1 MNATT
6 IAYGVTHANRVH
18 RALTTGAAQP
28 ARSALWM
35 MVGLIVLVT
44 MEYVGVTKL
53 VPALGA
59 ARVPTL
65 LAIVLFFG
73 AMLHRDRGLL
83 FGNAQAGIL
92 LALASMTVLS
102 VAYAVVQ
109 MLALASITPIL
120 GYVGLFIVTSHVV
133 SDRGRARQFAS
144 AACFI
149 VVLLVLRN
157 VESLQDTS
165 RTAGYDAGYFMSDGN
180 DFAWGIGT
188 FMPMGLYLLSSSS
201 SLWRRGLGLLAVLGT
216 IATVV
221 GTSSRGAALAT
232 GAALVCYA
240 TFFSKRRILA
250 FGLLA
255 AIAVTVL
262 TVAPETF
269 VDRVGTI
276 ANYEEDGSAMG
287 RIRAWRSAVQMALD
301 YPLGVGA
308 NNFNSAYGRFYMPDD
323 AAQAKWISAHS
334 IYFKTLAE
342 YGFPGLA
349 LLISLI
355 VVNLVHNGRSA
366 ASCRRF
372 DGPFPDAWPQALSI
386 ATIAFAIG
394 GMFLGGLLYPHIFI
408 LSGLTAATYRECR
421 RHGERSPVSSASG
434 EAPTATA
441 VGRAPFRG
449 AMATAPAH
457 QRQSSTSLARV
468 GQGVRGPAVVG
479 ASPLMLGS
487 RRPANGPLSR

>member
-6 IAYGVTHANRVH
+6 MTY
-18 RALTTGAAQP
+18 GAAGVNPVDRAALPDP
-28 ARSALWM
+28 ARAGLWM
-35 MVGLIVLVT
+35 MLGLIVLIT
-44 MEYVGVTKL
+44 IEYVGVTKL

-65 LAIVLFFG
+65 MAIVLFCG
-73 AMLHRDRGLL
+73 AMLHRDRAALI
-83 FGNAQAGIL
+83 GNAQARIL
-92 LALASMTVLS
+92 MTLASMTILS

-120 GYVGLFIVTSHVV
+120 GYIGLFIVTSHVV
-133 SDRGRARQFAS
+133 SDRTRVRQFATVAS
-144 AACFI
+144 FI
-149 VVLLVLRN
+149 IVLLVLRN
-157 VESLQDTS
+157 VDSLQDTS

-180 DFAWGIGT
+180 DFAWGIGA
-188 FMPMGLYLLSSSS
+188 FMPMGLYLLTSSS
-201 SLWRRGLGLLAVLGT
+201 SLWRRGLGLLAVLAN

-240 TFFSKRRILA
+240 LFFSKRRILA

-255 AIAVTVL
+255 VITVTVV

-276 ANYEEDGSAMG
+276 ATYEEDGSAMG

-323 AAQAKWISAHS
+323 APRAKWISAHS

-355 VVNLVHNGRSA
+355 IVNLVHNHRSA
-366 ASCRRF
+366 ALCRKF

-421 RHGERSPVSSASG
+421 RHGSRPAVSSDSGDAS
-434 EAPTATA
+434 TADA
-441 VGRAPFRG
+441 AGRAPWRRP
-449 AMATAPAH
+449 MVVAPAYH
-457 QRQSSTSLARV
+457 RQPSTSPVARV
-468 GQGVRGPAVVG
+468 GHGVRDPAVVT
-479 ASPLMLGS
+479 ASPSMIGP
-487 RRPANGPLSR
+487 RRPANGTLSR